1 VKQASKG
8 DNGLCV
14 YSLHVPTRGTNFFDV
29 KGGNGLMF
37 ERTHVS
43 PHAILSKIN
52 LFSKKIKN
60 YVFFTFTKYFLVIVL
75 FNIISFKKLT
85 TF

>member
-1 VKQASKG
+1 MGDSLKHLNFTCIQQVKQASKG

-14 YSLHVPTRGTNFFDV
+14 YSLHVPTRETSFFDV
-29 KGGNGLMF
+29 KGGNGLML

-52 LFSKKIKN
+52 LFSKKLKIM
-60 YVFFTFTKYFLVIVL
+60 YFLH
-75 FNIISFKKLT
+75 S
-85 TF
+85 